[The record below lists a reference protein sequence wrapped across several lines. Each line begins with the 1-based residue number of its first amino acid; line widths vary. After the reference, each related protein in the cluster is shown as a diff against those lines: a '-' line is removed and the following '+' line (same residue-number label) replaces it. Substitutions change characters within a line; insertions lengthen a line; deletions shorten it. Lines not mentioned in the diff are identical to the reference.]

1 MRIFLMKHQYLNE
14 NPEKQLAEYLAKH
27 GMKLTNQ
34 RKLILSAFYAAAGHL
49 SAEELYQQLRT
60 VDSSLGQATVYRTLK
75 LMKEAGLARE
85 HRFGDDVT
93 RFEPR
98 LGEGHHD
105 HLICDDCGTTVPV
118 FNEQIEKLQAELAHT
133 HGYKP
138 TSHRMYLYGIC
149 PDCQKK
155 RN

>member
-1 MRIFLMKHQYLNE
+1 MKHKQHSD
-14 NPEKQLAEYLAKH
+14 PEKQLADYLAKN

-34 RKLILSAFYAAAGHL
+34 RRMILSAFYKAEEHL

-75 LMKEAGLARE
+75 LMKDAGLARE

-98 LGEGHHD
+98 LGEEHHD
-105 HLICDDCGTTVPV
+105 HLICEECGATVPV
-118 FNEQIEKLQAELAHT
+118 FNEQIEKLQGKLAKD

-138 TSHRMYLYGIC
+138 TWHRMYLYGIC

-155 RN
+155 RK

>member
-1 MRIFLMKHQYLNE
+1 MKKRFIG
-14 NPEKQLAEYLAKH
+14 NPEQQLSDYLAKH

-34 RKLILSAFYAAAGHL
+34 RKMILSAFYDADGHL
-49 SAEELYQQLRT
+49 SAEELYQQLRN

-85 HRFGDDVT
+85 YRFGDDVT

-98 LGEGHHD
+98 LGEDHHD
-105 HLICDDCGTTVPV
+105 HLICDECGTTVPV
-118 FNEQIEKLQAELAHT
+118 FNQQIEELQSQLAKE

-138 TSHRMYLYGIC
+138 TSHRMYLYGVC
-149 PDCQKK
+149 PACQKK
-155 RN
+155 KD

>member
-1 MRIFLMKHQYLNE
+1 MKKRFTD
-14 NPEKQLAEYLAKH
+14 NPERQLAEYLAKH

-34 RKLILSAFYAAAGHL
+34 RKMILSAFYDADGHL
-49 SAEELYQQLRT
+49 SAEELYQQLRN

-98 LGEGHHD
+98 LGEDHHD
-105 HLICDDCGTTVPV
+105 HLICEECGNTVPV
-118 FNEQIEKLQAELAHT
+118 FNQQIEELQSQLTKE
-133 HGYKP
+133 HGFKP

-149 PDCQKK
+149 PACQNKK
-155 RN
+155 G

>member
-1 MRIFLMKHQYLNE
+1 MNRKLQGG
-14 NPEKQLAEYLAKH
+14 NPEQQLAEYLAKH

-34 RKLILSAFYAAAGHL
+34 RRLILSAFYEAEAHL
-49 SAEELYQQLRT
+49 SAEELYQQLRSI
-60 VDSSLGQATVYRTLK
+60 DGSLGQATVYRTLK

-98 LGEGHHD
+98 LGASHHD
-105 HLICDDCGTTVPV
+105 HLICDECGATVPV
-118 FNEQIEKLQAELAHT
+118 FNEQIETLQSELAHA

>member
-1 MRIFLMKHQYLNE
+1 MKHQYNGG
-14 NPEKQLAEYLAKH
+14 NPEQQLADYLAKN

-34 RKLILSAFYAAAGHL
+34 RRMILSAFYEAQGHL
-49 SAEELYQQLRT
+49 SAEELYQQLRS
-60 VDSSLGQATVYRTLK
+60 VDASLGQATVYRTLK
-75 LMKEAGLARE
+75 LMKDAGLARE

-98 LGEGHHD
+98 LGDGHHD
-105 HLICDDCGTTVPV
+105 HLICDECGATVPV
-118 FNEQIEKLQAELAHT
+118 FNAQIEALQAQLANE

>member
-1 MRIFLMKHQYLNE
+1 MKHKKDI
-14 NPEKQLAEYLAKH
+14 NPEQLLAEYLSKH

-34 RKLILSAFYAAAGHL
+34 RRLILSAFYDASEHL
-49 SAEELYQQLRT
+49 SAEELYQKLRT
-60 VDSSLGQATVYRTLK
+60 VDSSLGQATVYRTLN
-75 LMKEAGLARE
+75 LMRDAGLAKE

-98 LGEGHHD
+98 SDEHHD
-105 HLICDDCGTTVPV
+105 HLICDECGATVPV
-118 FNEQIEKLQAELAHT
+118 FNEQIEKLQAKLAAT

-155 RN
+155 GK